1 LICDTILNLSN
12 RKFSVLYFGFGN
24 LGSKDFSKNCM
35 SEFNL
40 FDYAPIVVM
49 FIVAFGFAASQIL
62 VTQLIGP
69 RKRTTTKL
77 MPYECGK
84 DPVGS
89 ARDRFSIKFYTVAVI
104 FLLFDIEVLFMIP
117 FAVAFKSLL
126 AEEKISGIAFGTIA
140 FLEILVF
147 IATLVV
153 GYIYVWKKGTFDWG
167 LQARAEAR
175 GEAKELINQKQQRI
189 QKLKQ
194 AA

>member
-1 LICDTILNLSN
+1 
-12 RKFSVLYFGFGN
+12 
-24 LGSKDFSKNCM
+24 M
-35 SEFNL
+35 AEFNL
-40 FDYAPIVVM
+40 FDYAPIGIM
-49 FIVAFGFAASQIL
+49 FLVAMGFAASQIL

-69 RKRTTTKL
+69 RKRTAVKL

-117 FAVAFKSLL
+117 FAVAFKTLL

-140 FLEILVF
+140 LLEILVF
-147 IATLVV
+147 IATLIV
-153 GYIYVWKKGTFDWG
+153 GYIYVWRKGTFDWG
-167 LQARAEAR
+167 IQARAEAR
-175 GEAKELINQKQQRI
+175 AEAHELVKKKQQRI
-189 QKLKQ
+189 ETLKR

>member
-1 LICDTILNLSN
+1 MSEYNVFDYVPIAIMFL
-12 RKFSVLYFGFGN
+12 VAAGFG
-24 LGSKDFSKNCM
+24 
-35 SEFNL
+35 
-40 FDYAPIVVM
+40 
-49 FIVAFGFAASQIL
+49 ASQLL

-69 RKRTTTKL
+69 RKRTAIKL

-89 ARDRFSIKFYTVAVI
+89 ARDKYSIKFYTVAVI
-104 FLLFDIEVLFMIP
+104 FLLFDIEVLFIIP

-126 AEEKISGIAFGTIA
+126 DGEKLSGIAYGTIA
-140 FLEILVF
+140 FVEIMTF

-153 GYIYVWKKGTFDWG
+153 GYIYVWKKGIFDWG

-175 GEAKELINQKQQRI
+175 AETREIARKRREIKI
-189 QKLKQ
+189 

>member
-1 LICDTILNLSN
+1 
-12 RKFSVLYFGFGN
+12 
-24 LGSKDFSKNCM
+24 M
-35 SEFNL
+35 
-40 FDYAPIVVM
+40 DYAPIAIM
-49 FIVAFGFAASQIL
+49 FIVAAGFGVSQLL

-69 RKRTTTKL
+69 RKRTATKL

-84 DPVGS
+84 DPIGS
-89 ARDRFSIKFYTVAVI
+89 ARDRYSIKFYTVAVI

-117 FAVAFKSLL
+117 FAVAFKEL
-126 AEEKISGIAFGTIA
+126 IAQQKLNPAIAYGTIA
-140 FLEILVF
+140 FIEILIF

-175 GEAKELINQKQQRI
+175 AEAKEMAKKNRE
-189 QKLKQ
+189 LKR

>member
-1 LICDTILNLSN
+1 MAE
-12 RKFSVLYFGFGN
+12 FS
-24 LGSKDFSKNCM
+24 
-35 SEFNL
+35 L
-40 FDYAPIVVM
+40 FDYAPIGLM
-49 FIVAFGFAASQIL
+49 FLVAMGFAASQIL

-69 RKRTTTKL
+69 RKRTATKL

-89 ARDRFSIKFYTVAVI
+89 ARDRFSVKFYTVAVI

-126 AEEKISGIAFGTIA
+126 AQEQISGIAFGTIA
-140 FLEILVF
+140 LIEILVF
-147 IATLVV
+147 IATLIV

-167 LQARAEAR
+167 VQARAEAR
-175 GEAKELINQKQQRI
+175 AEAHELVKKKQQRI
-189 QKLKQ
+189 ETLKR